1 MDFKIRLFYLLIL
14 VQVISVPSL
23 VAKGKTVTAE
33 NKCVM
38 GENDSRND
46 VRKMCF
52 LWAKRKVLNQAGVYI
67 ESTTIAKNYR
77 LSKDEISSYSAALL
91 QVETITEKW
100 DFVGDNLVFKIKV
113 KADVDTGYLEKQLE
127 KIQKDTNVQSKI
139 KLQQSK
145 LQRLENQVL
154 DLQRQLGSVDSVQ
167 AATLRKDRNVVF
179 KKIDSLQAKKL
190 AIMEK
195 IESAS
200 KNVVELIELNM
211 TQKEVI
217 SLIGEPRS
225 SKFSWTWNYGKYWI
239 VWVSGLV
246 ECITKVKTNCR
257 GSNVIK

>member
-1 MDFKIRLFYLLIL
+1 M
-14 VQVISVPSL
+14 
-23 VAKGKTVTAE
+23 
-33 NKCVM
+33 
-38 GENDSRND
+38 
-46 VRKMCF
+46 
-52 LWAKRKVLNQAGVYI
+52 YI

-179 KKIDSLQAKKL
+179 KKID
-190 AIMEK
+190 
-195 IESAS
+195 
-200 KNVVELIELNM
+200 
-211 TQKEVI
+211 
-217 SLIGEPRS
+217 
-225 SKFSWTWNYGKYWI
+225 
-239 VWVSGLV
+239 
-246 ECITKVKTNCR
+246 
-257 GSNVIK
+257 